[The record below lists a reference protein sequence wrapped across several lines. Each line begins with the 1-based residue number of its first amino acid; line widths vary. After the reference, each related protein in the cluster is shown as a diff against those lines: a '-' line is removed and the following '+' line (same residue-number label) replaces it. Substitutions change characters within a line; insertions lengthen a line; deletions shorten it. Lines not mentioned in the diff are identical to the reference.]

1 MPLVTRWGSE
11 VRNTAVLEP
20 KTSSPKP
27 AVLDYAP
34 APIDLPGSAQPRAAL
49 ATRPKPLKR
58 VLAGGG
64 RRRGG
69 VVQVDPPLSGLDI
82 AGASVIAPPASGL
95 DIDSA
100 SLRSPVGGLDIDS
113 ASVNLP
119 ASGLDID
126 SASVNLPASGL
137 DIDSVSQPQNLP
149 ASGLDIDSASVNSPA
164 SGLDIDSAS
173 TIAPASGLDIDS
185 ASKLTLNIEI
195 VSEQSF
201 ADDPNSGETGEIK
214 YSSDTRYLYIHDGTN
229 WHRINGA

>member
-126 SASVNLPASGL
+126 S
-137 DIDSVSQPQNLP
+137 VSQPQNL
-149 ASGLDIDSASVNSPA
+149 PA

-185 ASKLTLNIEI
+185 ASKLTLNIQITE
-195 VSEQSF
+195 VQSF

-214 YSSDTRYLYIHDGTN
+214 YSSDTGYLYIHDGTN

>member
-149 ASGLDIDSASVNSPA
+149 ASGLDIDSAS
-164 SGLDIDSAS
+164 

>member
-82 AGASVIAPPASGL
+82 
-95 DIDSA
+95 DSA

-126 SASVNLPASGL
+126 SASTIAPASGL
-137 DIDSVSQPQNLP
+137 DIDSVSQPQNL
-149 ASGLDIDSASVNSPA
+149 PA

-214 YSSDTRYLYIHDGTN
+214 YSSDTRYLYIHGGTN

>member
-126 SASVNLPASGL
+126 SASTIAPASGL
-137 DIDSVSQPQNLP
+137 DIDSVSQPQNL
-149 ASGLDIDSASVNSPA
+149 PA

-214 YSSDTRYLYIHDGTN
+214 YSSDTGYLYIHDGAN

>member
-126 SASVNLPASGL
+126 SASTIAPASGL
-137 DIDSVSQPQNLP
+137 DIDSVSQPQNL
-149 ASGLDIDSASVNSPA
+149 PA

>member
-113 ASVNLP
+113 AS
-119 ASGLDID
+119 
-126 SASVNLPASGL
+126 
-137 DIDSVSQPQNLP
+137 
-149 ASGLDIDSASVNSPA
+149 
-164 SGLDIDSAS
+164 

-214 YSSDTRYLYIHDGTN
+214 YSSDTRYLYIHGGTN

>member
-126 SASVNLPASGL
+126 SAS
-137 DIDSVSQPQNLP
+137 
-149 ASGLDIDSASVNSPA
+149 
-164 SGLDIDSAS
+164 

-214 YSSDTRYLYIHDGTN
+214 YSSDTGYLYIHDGAN

>member
-82 AGASVIAPPASGL
+82 TGASVIAPPASGL

-149 ASGLDIDSASVNSPA
+149 ASGLDIDSAS
-164 SGLDIDSAS
+164 

-214 YSSDTRYLYIHDGTN
+214 YSSDTRYLYIHGGTN